1 MCGIAGFLSRG
12 QSSADELGRRVRAM
26 TATLSQRGPDA
37 DGFWIDE
44 QTGVAIG
51 HRRLSIIDLSDAGT
65 QPMHSSDAR
74 WVMSYNGELYNTA
87 ELRREVEAAGKP
99 VYWRGHSDTEVILEA
114 VAVWGVPATIKK
126 LNGMFAIAFWDR
138 RDRRLWLVRDR
149 LGIKPL
155 LWSLQPDGSFLFAS
169 ELRALVPFPN
179 FSLRVDPQAAVA
191 FMRHACVPAPLTICH
206 GVRKLPPAHIL
217 SVEQG
222 QEPQLFCYWDLL
234 QVAGENQ
241 RRIDNRPV
249 SEIADEL
256 DELLRDAVIRQ
267 MVSDVPL
274 GAFLSGGIDSS
285 TVVALMQAQS
295 GKRVHTFSIGSQNE
309 AYDEANQAKLVA
321 QHLGTEHTEL
331 IFDPEI
337 ARAVVE
343 RLPDIYDEPF
353 ADSSQIPTFIVS
365 QLARRDVTVSLS
377 GDGGDEC
384 FGGYVRHHWFDFLA
398 SYCRT
403 VPAFLSKTASFA
415 LQSISPAAWDT
426 MLSAVP
432 RRLQPT
438 HVGDKIHKLA
448 ALLPMQELDSVYRR
462 VIAQWPEPQTLV
474 PDAVEPLQPWAGR
487 NAATALPEPTSQVR
501 FYDMMQ
507 YLPDD
512 ILTKVDRA
520 SMAVSLEVRVPLLDH
535 RVVEFSWR
543 LPRSVLI
550 RGRRGKRILRDVLH
564 RYVPPALVERP
575 KAGFAVPIGDWIR
588 GPLAGWASDLLS
600 RPALAASGLLNSNFI
615 EQRFAE
621 HQSGR
626 RDWSHGLWSV
636 LMFQAWYR
644 RWNG

>member
-1 MCGIAGFLSRG
+1 L
-12 QSSADELGRRVRAM
+12 
-26 TATLSQRGPDA
+26 TL
-37 DGFWIDE
+37 
-44 QTGVAIG
+44 
-51 HRRLSIIDLSDAGT
+51 
-65 QPMHSSDAR
+65 
-74 WVMSYNGELYNTA
+74 
-87 ELRREVEAAGKP
+87 
-99 VYWRGHSDTEVILEA
+99 
-114 VAVWGVPATIKK
+114 
-126 LNGMFAIAFWDR
+126 
-138 RDRRLWLVRDR
+138 
-149 LGIKPL
+149 
-155 LWSLQPDGSFLFAS
+155 
-169 ELRALVPFPN
+169 
-179 FSLRVDPQAAVA
+179 
-191 FMRHACVPAPLTICH
+191 
-206 GVRKLPPAHIL
+206 
-217 SVEQG
+217 EQG
-222 QEPQLFCYWDLL
+222 QEPKLSCYWDLL

-241 RRIDNRPV
+241 HCIDRRPEA
-249 SEIADEL
+249 EIADEL
-256 DELLRDAVIRQ
+256 DNLLRDAVIRQ

-295 GKRVHTFSIGSQNE
+295 SRRVHTFSIGSQNE
-309 AYDEANQAKLVA
+309 AYNETSHAKLVA

-331 IFDPEI
+331 IVDPDM

-415 LQSISPAAWDT
+415 LQSVSPAAWDT
-426 MLSAVP
+426 ILSSVP
-432 RRLQPT
+432 RRLRPA

-448 ALLPMQELDSVYRR
+448 ALLPLQDLDSVYRR
-462 VIAQWPEPQTLV
+462 VVAQWPEPRSVV

-487 NAATALPEPTSQVR
+487 NAAAALPEPTSQVR

-535 RVVEFSWR
+535 RVVEFSWG

-550 RGRRGKRILRDVLH
+550 RGRRGKRILRHVLH

-600 RPALAASGLLNSNFI
+600 RPALAASGLLNPEFI
-615 EQRFAE
+615 EQRFTE

-636 LMFQAWYR
+636 LMFQAWHQ
-644 RWNG
+644 RWKN